1 MEHHSKNEG
10 RLSFAILL
18 GTVSYIYHLEYDL
31 NQRVREVFALTTVRR
46 DEVIAVRHTT
56 WGFIALVTVGV

>member
-1 MEHHSKNEG
+1 MEHHSNNEG

-18 GTVSYIYHLEYDL
+18 GTVSYIYHLEYDF

-56 WGFIALVTVGV
+56 